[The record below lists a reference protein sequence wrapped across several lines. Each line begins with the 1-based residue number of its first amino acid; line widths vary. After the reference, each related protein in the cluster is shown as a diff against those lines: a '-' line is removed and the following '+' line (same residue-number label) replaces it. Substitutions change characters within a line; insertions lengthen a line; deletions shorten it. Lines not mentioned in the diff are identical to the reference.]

1 VRKIMRKEISRP
13 FGKGR
18 GAIVLASFLAVVTLG
33 APLGRGAVTEKPAI
47 ALGVAQIDITPAK
60 PVLMSG
66 YEARKTP
73 FAGVHDPLFASALYF
88 SGGGTAVLL
97 ITADVIGFRA
107 EFVDDLKAKIS
118 AGTGI
123 PPGNIMLTAVHN
135 HGGPAIKADEDEVPD
150 ANEEY
155 VKVLKG
161 KLVDLAI
168 EASKKG
174 VPFRMGV
181 GKGACTLNINRRAV
195 FADGGVWLGR
205 NPDGPCDHE
214 VGVVKFEDV
223 SGATLAVLVNWPC
236 HATTSG
242 QDNYL
247 ITGDWP
253 GAAARTLKKQAGK
266 DVVVAVTAGASG
278 DINPIYGPGTDFDE
292 IEAVGFHVGIEAW
305 KTFAGI
311 ETSPVHSLGAAN
323 AAMTFPGKKACPDR
337 YPRAAYESGPD
348 AEIRLTTL
356 KIGDLVLCGVS
367 GELMNEIGMAVKKR
381 SPFSGT
387 FIVTHANGSSGYIC
401 TDKAFAE
408 GGYEVQVTRLMPGAE
423 GPLARKFLELIRS
436 F

>member
-1 VRKIMRKEISRP
+1 MTFKRARRVL
-13 FGKGR
+13 KGGR
-18 GAIVLASFLAVVTLG
+18 AVVLAFGFVASMAGVVSARG
-33 APLGRGAVTEKPAI
+33 SAPERPAMT
-47 ALGVAQIDITPAK
+47 LGVAQVDITPAK

-73 FAGVHDPLFASALYF
+73 FTGVHDPLFASALYF
-88 SGGGTAVLL
+88 SGEGTAVVL

-107 EFVDDLKAKIS
+107 EFVDEVRAAIS
-118 AGTGI
+118 ARTGI
-123 PPGNIMLTAVHN
+123 PPSNIMLTAVHN
-135 HGGPAIKADEDEVPD
+135 HGGPAIKADEDEVPS

-161 KLVDLAI
+161 KLIDLAV

-174 VPFRMGV
+174 VPFRMGI
-181 GKGACTLNINRRAV
+181 GKGACAMNINRRAV

-214 VGVVKFEDV
+214 VGVVKLEDM

-236 HATTSG
+236 HGTTSG
-242 QDNYL
+242 EGNYE

-253 GAAARTLKKQAGK
+253 GAAARTLKKRAGK
-266 DVVVAVTAGASG
+266 DIVVAVTAGASG

-292 IEAVGFHVGIEAW
+292 IEAVGFHVGTEAW
-305 KTFAGI
+305 KALAGI
-311 ETSPVHSLGAAN
+311 ETSPVHSLGAVS
-323 AAMTFPGKKACPDR
+323 AAMTLPGKKPCPDR
-337 YPRAAYESGPD
+337 YPRATYERGPD
-348 AEIRLTTL
+348 VEVRLTAL

-367 GELMNEIGMAVKKR
+367 GELMNEIGQAVKKG
-381 SPFSGT
+381 SPLTGT
-387 FIVTHANGSSGYIC
+387 FVVTHANGSSGYIC
-401 TDKAFAE
+401 TDKAFPE

-423 GPLARKFLELIRS
+423 GPLTRKVLELIRS